1 MSPQEQNGN
10 RFGASTAAS
19 SHSKTKAPAVYPE
32 HRCTPGVRARQQ
44 PLISLNESARYA
56 AISRGTYEHL
66 GEKAEDYRQ
75 AYRALRVQLTTS
87 ASILHA
93 AANRRW
99 SKAIEAPARERRRV
113 GVNDCE
119 HTPQIGRARPWRA

>member
-56 AISRGTYEHL
+56 AISRGTYEHR
-66 GEKAEDYRQ
+66 GEKAEDYRG
-75 AYRALRVQLTTS
+75 AYRALS
-87 ASILHA
+87 AAHLLPPIVDGPKQSRHPHA
-93 AANRRW
+93 R
-99 SKAIEAPARERRRV
+99 
-113 GVNDCE
+113 GVVS
-119 HTPQIGRARPWRA
+119 A